1 MRKQFMVLGV
11 GRFGSAVAI
20 ELERLGHEVLA
31 IDRSE
36 RAIEAVADYVTHAV
50 TADVTDLEVLRT
62 LGAQDFDAAV
72 VAIGA
77 DERSSIMATV
87 LLKKLGVRFVLAKA
101 QNQLHGDILTMV
113 GADRVIYPER
123 ETGIRVAH
131 SLTMPLA
138 KDYFDVGPGYGL
150 AKVVVDQRMAG
161 KTLAEL
167 DLRER
172 YGVTPLFLRRGDRVI
187 MNPHREERVQVG
199 DELTI
204 AGRDEQLQQVLLL

>member
-1 MRKQFMVLGV
+1 MGRQIIVIGV
-11 GRFGSAVAI
+11 GRFGSAVAM

-31 IDRSE
+31 IDRSS

-50 TADVTDLEVLRT
+50 TADVTDLETLRE

-72 VAIGA
+72 VAIGT

-87 LLKKLGVRFVLAKA
+87 LLKKLGVKFVLAKA
-101 QNQLHGDILTMV
+101 QNALHGDILSMV
-113 GADRVIYPER
+113 GADRVVYPER

-150 AKVVVDQRMAG
+150 AKVFVDSRLVG
-161 KTLAEL
+161 KTLEEL
-167 DLRER
+167 DLRGR
-172 YGVTPLFLRRGDRVI
+172 FGVTPLFLRRGEQVI
-187 MNPHREERVQVG
+187 MNPHREERLRLG
-199 DELTI
+199 DELTV
-204 AGRDEQLQQVLLL
+204 AGRDEQLEQLLQM